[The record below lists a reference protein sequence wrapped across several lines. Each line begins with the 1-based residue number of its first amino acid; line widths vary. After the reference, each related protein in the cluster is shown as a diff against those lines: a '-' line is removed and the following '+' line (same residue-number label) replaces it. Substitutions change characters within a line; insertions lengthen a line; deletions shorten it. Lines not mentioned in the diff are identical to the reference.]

1 MNNNCKRGGF
11 LATLFNAILGYILPE
26 PSFFIIEETEYG
38 GDEVFG
44 HQLIKKIEDLPQ
56 GIPSFNID
64 PNIFKEHHM
73 VLLNLGSK
81 PTGGYG
87 ITVTDTERC
96 GCTLV
101 LHYAIHEPQKGQLV
115 TTALTNPYCLI
126 AIPKYNKIALSAE
139 N

>member
-1 MNNNCKRGGF
+1 MNNCKKGGF
-11 LATLFNAILGYILPE
+11 LATLFNAILGYILPK
-26 PSFFIIEETEYG
+26 PDFFILSQDEWG

-44 HQLIKKIEDLPQ
+44 YKLIKRKADLPQ
-56 GIPSFNID
+56 IALDLELDFN
-64 PNIFKEHHM
+64 FSEAYM
-73 VLLNLGSK
+73 VLLSLGSK

-101 LHYAIHEPQKGQLV
+101 LQYKTTKPGKGPV
-115 TTALTNPYCLI
+115 TMAFTNPYCLI
-126 AIPKYNKIALSAE
+126 AIPKYNKIELIE